1 MDDNN
6 VSINGNH
13 KEIFQKLLLSDF
25 IITESFCDNY
35 MIKKQ
40 NNNDD
45 TSSFNAFNLTSNE
58 EESIFGIKINP
69 KLTFNS
75 HIKTLCAKAGIVAH
89 FKGYLTILIK
99 IKKTLHRSMFKSQ
112 SNYCPLVWMF
122 FGQDNLVIR

>member
-6 VSINGNH
+6 LSINGNH

-45 TSSFNAFNLTSNE
+45 TTSFNAFNLTNSE
-58 EESIFGIKINP
+58 EFIFGIKINP

-75 HIKTLCAKAGIVAH
+75 HIKTL
-89 FKGYLTILIK
+89 
-99 IKKTLHRSMFKSQ
+99 
-112 SNYCPLVWMF
+112 
-122 FGQDNLVIR
+122 

>member
-69 KLTFNS
+69 KLTLTA
-75 HIKTLCAKAGIVAH
+75 TLKLYVQ
-89 FKGYLTILIK
+89 KQVLLLTLK
-99 IKKTLHRSMFKSQ
+99 DT
-112 SNYCPLVWMF
+112 
-122 FGQDNLVIR
+122 

>member
-6 VSINGNH
+6 LSINGNH

-40 NNNDD
+40 SNNDD
-45 TSSFNAFNLTSNE
+45 TASFNSFNLTNSE
-58 EESIFGIKINP
+58 EFIFGIKINP

-75 HIKTLCAKAGIVAH
+75 HIKTM
-89 FKGYLTILIK
+89 
-99 IKKTLHRSMFKSQ
+99 SKSR
-112 SNYCPLVWMF
+112 YCCS
-122 FGQDNLVIR
+122 I